1 MENTSVDLKG
11 KQKAFLYILLLV
23 YLVVEIVDILKFL
36 KLEDSGLDQ
45 NKVSYDL
52 YNMTNQT
59 ENDTEFNLTF
69 HTFNVTKNKEKDG
82 INFETYYYISIYSN
96 LIAACIDF
104 LFIIL
109 ICVNANCGAEY
120 INYCCCIC
128 SRADEGKC
136 AKGITECGQNH
147 PLIIQFLIG
156 LLNTIIIIVL
166 MSEYGAGKIPILP
179 LVFYIIAIIATIAY
193 WCLSKF
199 KFNKI
204 SIPPINKTNTE
215 VKPQD
220 ISGTQ
225 VNVNQPESGKYILK

>member
-23 YLVVEIVDILKFL
+23 YLVVPIVDILKFL

-45 NKVSYDL
+45 NKVSYDH
-52 YNMTNQT
+52 YNRVNQS

-109 ICVNANCGAEY
+109 ICVNFNFGEKC
-120 INYCCCIC
+120 ITYCCCFC
-128 SRADEGKC
+128 KLADDIMKC
-136 AKGITECGQNH
+136 GLKH

>member
-1 MENTSVDLKG
+1 MG
-11 KQKAFLYILLLV
+11 
-23 YLVVEIVDILKFL
+23 
-36 KLEDSGLDQ
+36 Q
-45 NKVSYDL
+45 NKVAYDH
-52 YNMTNQT
+52 YNRINQS
-59 ENDTEFNLTF
+59 ENGIEFNLTF
-69 HTFNVTKNKEKDG
+69 HTFNVTKNKDKDG

-96 LIAACIDF
+96 LFAVCIDF

-109 ICVNANCGAEY
+109 ICVNVNCGAKC
-120 INYCCCIC
+120 INYCCCLC
-128 SRADEGKC
+128 SKC
-136 AKGITECGQNH
+136 VKETINCGLNH
-147 PLIIQFLIG
+147 PLIKQFLIG
-156 LLNTIIIIVL
+156 LLNTIIIIAL

-225 VNVNQPESGKYILK
+225 VNVNQPKSGKYILK